1 MFSKLR
7 EARDPTNYRDKAVK
21 IAVKQQ
27 LGRSPSFRLGL
38 AFDKENGLNRMLGVC
53 NSYCPPSML
62 SKLNSEVNYDRFTV

>member
-27 LGRSPSFRLGL
+27 LGRSPSYLGRDVSVQYSTFL
-38 AFDKENGLNRMLGVC
+38 VRRKPR
-53 NSYCPPSML
+53 
-62 SKLNSEVNYDRFTV
+62 

>member
-27 LGRSPSFRLGL
+27 LGRSPSSNLGRDVSVQYSTFL
-38 AFDKENGLNRMLGVC
+38 VRRKPR
-53 NSYCPPSML
+53 
-62 SKLNSEVNYDRFTV
+62 